1 MLSLLVQCNDKA
13 FIFEC
18 FHAYKYF
25 SFLIGPIFFLDNGQM
40 TKLLGIMGQLIDYL
54 DDLSDSGYNFENT
67 KILSSQMVEAK
78 KSERANAFRKPKRL
92 FENIGLFNKM
102 IKNCFAEGKK
112 KL

>member
-1 MLSLLVQCNDKA
+1 
-13 FIFEC
+13 
-18 FHAYKYF
+18 
-25 SFLIGPIFFLDNGQM
+25 
-40 TKLLGIMGQLIDYL
+40 
-54 DDLSDSGYNFENT
+54 
-67 KILSSQMVEAK
+67 MVEAK